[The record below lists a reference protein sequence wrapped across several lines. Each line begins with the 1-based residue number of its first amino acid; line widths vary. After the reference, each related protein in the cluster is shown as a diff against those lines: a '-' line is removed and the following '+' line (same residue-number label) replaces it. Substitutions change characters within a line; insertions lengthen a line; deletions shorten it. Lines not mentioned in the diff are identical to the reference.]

1 MPQISIKKKDKISE
15 QILHYLYTISPESHY
30 TSKIA
35 EEIARDE
42 EFTKS
47 LLIGLKSKSLVVE
60 INKNSNGA
68 EYKRRQRWRL
78 SSSTYDVYSKHPSV
92 SG

>member
-1 MPQISIKKKDKISE
+1 MPTISKQKKEKIQE
-15 QILHYLYTISPESHY
+15 QIIHYLFTISPDSAF

-47 LLIGLKSKSLVVE
+47 LLIDLKNNQIVSE
-60 INKNSNGA
+60 IKKNPEGTP
-68 EYKRRQRWRL
+68 YQRRQRWIL
-78 SSSTYDVYSKHPSV
+78 TQKAYSAYKTHQ
-92 SG
+92 